1 MYFQVE
7 TSCDNRKFAK
17 ELGRAIILKK
27 LGACVQIKENV
38 ESIYSWEDQIESEKE
53 ILISIKTKESLVESL
68 SQFIKENHTYET
80 PQIVAIRLEI
90 LEPSYKLWLDKYLV

>member
-53 ILISIKTKESLVESL
+53 IFNFQQFQIINPINIFVRTIENFKRKTRVLTNKIKT
-68 SQFIKENHTYET
+68 
-80 PQIVAIRLEI
+80 
-90 LEPSYKLWLDKYLV
+90 